1 MNKWQPKSLER
12 TSLFPSGAY
21 GLDSVQGY
29 LEMSFRY
36 DRSDMIIVFNPADL
50 NKFNSTYFHLC
61 QLEKEGHLII
71 EWEPRISSTGEN
83 LVELKQL
90 ALTTSGHKLL
100 SELRAKSRWGKVKER
115 LTTIFWAVLSAVITT
130 LVILAIKGK

>member
-1 MNKWQPKSLER
+1 MNKWKPKSLER

-36 DRSDMIIVFNPADL
+36 DRSDMIINFNPADL

-71 EWEPRISSTGEN
+71 EWTPRITSTGEN
-83 LVELKQL
+83 LIELKQL

-115 LTTIFWAVLSAVITT
+115 LTTIFWAVFSAVITT
-130 LVILAIKGK
+130 LLILAMKGK

>member
-1 MNKWQPKSLER
+1 MDKLQPKSFER
-12 TSLFPSGAY
+12 TSLFPNRVY

-36 DRSDMIIVFNPADL
+36 DRSDMIINFNPDDL

-71 EWEPRISSTGEN
+71 EWEPRITSTGEK
-83 LVELKQL
+83 LLELKQL

-115 LTTIFWAVLSAVITT
+115 LTTIFWAVLAAVITT
-130 LVILAIKGK
+130 LVILAMKGK

>member
-1 MNKWQPKSLER
+1 MNNWNPKSLER
-12 TSLFPSGAY
+12 TSLFPNGLY
-21 GLDSVQGY
+21 GMDSVQGC
-29 LEMSFRY
+29 LVMSFRY
-36 DRSDMIIVFNPADL
+36 NPSDMIIVFNPADL

-83 LVELKQL
+83 GVELKQL

-100 SELRAKSRWGKVKER
+100 SELRTKSLGGKVRKR
-115 LTTIFWAVLSAVITT
+115 LATIFWAVLSAVITT